1 MTVKRNNLFFFRG
14 KINTWVFQRTRE
26 GQCGSWWA
34 LMRCGPSARMA
45 WTGGQA
51 VQLQASEG
59 TGLVALRTQSYPA
72 NSVSAQGKP
81 TWTPKIIH
89 KDQSEHTNRLLV
101 WKPWKCLRL
110 PFSVMKTKPSAILS
124 KGAQPR
130 TWSLEV
136 SLFLTSTAHNV
147 VWAVNKLL
155 YLFTPCNTRDTS
167 TKTTVFSFK
176 RASNVK
182 CKKKKKK
189 RFNNYHDGW
198 NTSLERNNSK

>member
-1 MTVKRNNLFFFRG
+1 MRSG
-14 KINTWVFQRTRE
+14 PRT
-26 GQCGSWWA
+26 
-34 LMRCGPSARMA
+34 RMA
-45 WTGGQA
+45 WTGDQA

-59 TGLVALRTQSYPA
+59 TGLAALHTQSYPA

-189 RFNNYHDGW
+189 
-198 NTSLERNNSK
+198 KI